1 MATMR
6 INLGLTAPVR
16 LGRLVLNPAL
26 REIRRDDGAEEII
39 EPRVMQ
45 VLLALAEAR
54 NEIVRREDLTERCWE
69 GRIVGEDAI
78 NRVLSRLRRVA
89 EGIGEDSFRI
99 ETITKIGYRLVEL
112 GDHAGGVP
120 GSSSSNSPS
129 PQAEPLQRKSPDNS
143 RRAKRWAIAAVLFLM
158 IGIGGWWF
166 LRPAPVHSMMVRL
179 AGFRPLSAGLPPTL
193 REAVDA
199 EITAAFN
206 ADGVIGVSTV
216 SAPPPGKAPAYALGG
231 TIYRVGN
238 SIRVITRFTNER
250 TGAIL
255 WSDSVDYAADQAP
268 KVPHKIA
275 VDAGIVIRCGLF
287 GASTYHKSL
296 PDAVLSN
303 YLQYCQEYWN
313 YGGSKTLRFAQLVVA
328 AVPDFSW
335 GWSAVGNGF
344 MQVAQAEPDSRRAQ
358 ELRAAGRRAEDRALA
373 LDRTNSEAL
382 GHKALL
388 IDRHDWVGQEALF
401 KSAIATKPLDC
412 GCEHY
417 GYGWKLVGV
426 GRLDDAVQQ
435 FLAATDMLAL
445 WSDSQFALADALVAT
460 GRVEEAKPHFAAAID
475 ISKDPNSDKW
485 IAVTEGTE
493 TGDYAAAMSA
503 LRSPQFR
510 MPEET
515 RAGLL
520 SGYQALASGS
530 AQAKTQAIQTLIALP
545 KDKQSETVATMLAA
559 LGANREALEVAS
571 QRPWLLWRRSMR
583 GVLSEPGFPAIA
595 NKLGLMTYWKTTRIK
610 PDICSTESPPP
621 FCGMI

>member
-78 NRVLSRLRRVA
+78 NRVLSRLRRIT

-166 LRPAPVHSMMVRL
+166 LRPAPTHSMMVRL

-255 WSDSVDYAADQAP
+255 WSDSVDYAADQAS

-275 VDAGIVIRCGLF
+275 VDSGIVIRCGLF

-296 PDAVLSN
+296 PDAVLAN
-303 YLQYCQEYWN
+303 YLQYCQEYWD

-328 AVPDFSW
+328 AAPDFSW

-344 MQVAQAEPDSRRAQ
+344 MQAAQAEPDSRRAQ
-358 ELRAAGRRAEDRALA
+358 ELRAAGRQAEDKALA
-373 LDRTNSEAL
+373 LDRTNGEAL

-388 IDRHDWVGQEALF
+388 IDPHDWVGQEKLF
-401 KSAIATKPLDC
+401 KSAIAAKPLDC

-426 GRLDDAVQQ
+426 GRLGDAVQQ

-475 ISKDPNSDKW
+475 ISKDPNFDKW
-485 IAVTEGTE
+485 VAVTEGTE

-510 MPEET
+510 MPEEA

-520 SGYQALASGS
+520 SGYQALASGN
-530 AQAKTQAIQTLIALP
+530 AQAKTKAIQTLIALP
-545 KDKQSETVATMLAA
+545 KDEQGDPVATMLAA

-571 QRPWLLWRRSMR
+571 QRPWLFWRRSMR

-595 NKLGLMTYWKTTRIK
+595 NKLRLMAYWKTTRIK

>member
-1 MATMR
+1 MATIR
-6 INLGLTAPVR
+6 IDLGLAAPVR
-16 LGRLVLNPAL
+16 LGRLALNPAL

-54 NEIVRREDLTERCWE
+54 SEIVRREDLTERCWE

-99 ETITKIGYRLVEL
+99 ETITKVGYRLVEL
-112 GDHAGGVP
+112 DDRAGGVP
-120 GSSSSNSPS
+120 GSSSSNSP
-129 PQAEPLQRKSPDNS
+129 PPPAGPLQGESPGAS
-143 RRAKRWAIAAVLFLM
+143 RHARHLATATVLFFM

-166 LRPAPVHSMMVRL
+166 LRPTPAHSMMVRL

-206 ADGVIGVSTV
+206 ADGVIGVSTA
-216 SAPPPGKAPAYALGG
+216 SAPPPGQAPAYALGG

-238 SIRVITRFTNER
+238 SVRVITRFTNER

-255 WSDSVDYAADQAP
+255 WSDRIDYAADQAS

-287 GASTYHKSL
+287 GVSTHHKSL
-296 PDAVLSN
+296 PDAVLAN
-303 YLQYCQEYWN
+303 YLQYCQEYWA

-328 AVPDFSW
+328 AAPDFSW

-344 MQVAQAEPDSRRAQ
+344 MQVAQVEPDSRRA
-358 ELRAAGRRAEDRALA
+358 EKLRAAGRRAEDRALA
-373 LDRTNSEAL
+373 LDRANSEAL
-382 GHKALL
+382 GHKAFL
-388 IDRHDWVGQEALF
+388 IDPHDWIGQERLF
-401 KSAIATKPLDC
+401 KSAIAAKPLDC

-417 GYGWKLVGV
+417 GYGWKLVSM

-445 WSDSQFALADALVAT
+445 WSDSQLALAGALIAT
-460 GRVEEAKPHFAAAID
+460 GRAEEAKPHFAAAID
-475 ISKDPNSDKW
+475 ISKDANFDKW
-485 IAVTEGTE
+485 VAVTQGTE
-493 TGDYAAAMSA
+493 TGDYAAAISA
-503 LRSPQFR
+503 LRSPEFQI
-510 MPEET
+510 PEEP

-520 SGYQALASGS
+520 SGYQALASGN
-530 AQAKTQAIQTLIALP
+530 AQAKTKAIRTLIALP
-545 KDKQSETVATMLAA
+545 SDKQSETVATMLAA
-559 LGANREALEVAS
+559 LGANREALEVARE
-571 QRPWLLWRRSMR
+571 RPWLFWRRSMR
-583 GVLSEPGFPAIA
+583 GVLSEPDFPTVA
-595 NKLGLMTYWKTTRIK
+595 NQLGLMTYWKTTRIK
-610 PDICSTESPPP
+610 PDICSTKSPPP